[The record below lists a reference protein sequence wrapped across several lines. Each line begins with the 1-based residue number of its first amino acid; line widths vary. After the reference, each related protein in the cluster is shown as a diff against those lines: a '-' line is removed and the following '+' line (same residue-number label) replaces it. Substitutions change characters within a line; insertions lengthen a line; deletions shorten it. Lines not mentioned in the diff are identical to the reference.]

1 MSQSSWR
8 RPGVLLATV
17 AVALSA
23 YSAVSVAS
31 RPPTIVA
38 APTAVGIV
46 DLERLIGS
54 LAEVKAQQTQM
65 DNRGKELQLQVEE
78 IKKAFET
85 AKSEY
90 DVAAANDPKKLEK
103 RFRAEELAVRFE
115 SHKQGL
121 TKVMAVERGQYIR
134 SLYARITE
142 SVEKLAK
149 QQGLQLVTLDDRSFK
164 VPAEAGLTDTQLNQ
178 VIQNKK
184 VLFAENS
191 VDITDQLA
199 QLMNNEFSAAGGKK

>member
-1 MSQSSWR
+1 MLHSSWR
-8 RPGVLLATV
+8 SSSVLVMAAA
-17 AVALSA
+17 AVALSG
-23 YSAVSVAS
+23 YSVVRA
-31 RPPTIVA
+31 RPVVVQA

-54 LAEVKAQQTQM
+54 LAEVKSQQANM
-65 DNRGKELQLQVEE
+65 DKRGEELQVQVNE

-85 AKSEY
+85 AKSEF

-134 SLYARITE
+134 SLYARITDA
-142 SVEKLAK
+142 VEKLAK

-164 VPAEAGLTDTQLNQ
+164 VPGEAGLTDTQLNQ

-191 VDITDQLA
+191 VDLTDQLA
-199 QLMNNEFSAAGGKK
+199 QLMNNEFSAAGSKK